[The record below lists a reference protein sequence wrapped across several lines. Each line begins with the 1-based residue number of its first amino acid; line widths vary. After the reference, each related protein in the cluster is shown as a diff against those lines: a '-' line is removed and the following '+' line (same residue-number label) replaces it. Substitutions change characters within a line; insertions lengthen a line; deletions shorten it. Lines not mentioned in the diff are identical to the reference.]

1 MQILLIIFAM
11 YSPRLSPMVLTRPLT
26 PAIQPLYQEFEL
38 EPIDVLHYDLS
49 INIDKEAQTIDAT
62 AGVTLIPTEEN
73 LSNFKLYLKD
83 LVVSQVS
90 GASSFSQT
98 ADSLFISLPAPVSP
112 SDTVNL
118 IIDYAGTPPS
128 EQWGGFHFK
137 PIIVY
142 HMGVGFVSDPSMG
155 KYMFPC
161 HDRPSDKAA
170 FDFHITVP
178 DTLFAVANGNF
189 AGVIDNLD
197 GTLTYSWTLEQE
209 MSTYLAALSVADY
222 TVLQDSTDSRIFY
235 YTYSWDVEDAL
246 GSYVHVDQMMAHFED
261 VYAPYPWD
269 CKFSYV
275 QTPLGDMEHLSQ
287 VYHLA
292 SAVNGNT
299 NYDWLLA
306 HELSHHWWGN
316 CVTERYWTEVWLSES
331 FATYS
336 EAIWMES
343 YGPEEYIDYV
353 VNNIMKPYLNSGELF
368 PIIDPQTPAQLW
380 SNTTYEKGAS
390 VLHMLRQIMG
400 DTAFFA
406 GYQAYFAEFSYTV
419 ALTTDFIE
427 HMETQHGA
435 ELDWF
440 FDQWVYGEGY
450 PIYDATSEWVQQGS
464 NWELTLSIEQNQT
477 VSNFFIMPVEFLV
490 EGSSSDTLITFE
502 NNIQNQQE
510 VFTLPFEPVA
520 VEFDPYHKILSTAV
534 LGVEEQTFPPSGGVG
549 TLYLSPNPA
558 STTSSMI
565 WQGTDDMPL
574 SVRLYDLSGRTVKD
588 YTFEGASR
596 NLDLSGIPAGTY
608 LVDVVAPGN
617 LRQSAR
623 IVVFQ

>member
-1 MQILLIIFAM
+1 MQILLILFAL
-11 YSPRLSPMVLTRPLT
+11 YSPRLSPMVLTRPLA
-26 PAIQPLYQEFEL
+26 PSIQPLYQEFEL

-49 INIDKEAQTIDAT
+49 IDIDRETETIDAT
-62 AGVTLIPTEEN
+62 AEVTLIPTEEN
-73 LSNFKLYLKD
+73 LTNFKLYLKD
-83 LVVSQVS
+83 LIVSEVT

-98 ADSLFISLPAPVSP
+98 ADSLFITLPAPVSP
-112 SDTVNL
+112 TDTVNL
-118 IIDYAGTPPS
+118 FIDYSGAPPS
-128 EQWGGFHFK
+128 EQWGGFHFH
-137 PIIVY
+137 PYVTY

-189 AGVIDNLD
+189 AGVIDNSD
-197 GTLTYSWTLEQE
+197 GTLTYSWNLEQE

-235 YTYSWDVEDAL
+235 YTYSWDVEDAW

-269 CKFSYV
+269 CKFSFV
-275 QTPLGDMEHLSQ
+275 QTPIGDMEHLSQ
-287 VYHLA
+287 VYHIS

-316 CVTERYWTEVWLSES
+316 CVTERYWTDVWLSES

-336 EAIWMES
+336 EAIWMET
-343 YGPEEYIDYV
+343 YGSEEYIDYV
-353 VNNIMKPYLNSGELF
+353 RNNLMKPYLNSGELF
-368 PIIDPQTPAQLW
+368 PIVEPETPSELW
-380 SNTTYEKGAS
+380 SNTTYQKGAS

-400 DTAFFA
+400 DAAFFA
-406 GYQAYFAEFSYTV
+406 GYATYFAEFSYST

-427 HMETQHGA
+427 HMEDQYGD
-435 ELDWF
+435 LSWF
-440 FDQWVYGEGY
+440 FEQWIYGEGY
-450 PIYDATSEWVQQGS
+450 PIYDITSEWAQQGS
-464 NWELTLSIEQNQT
+464 EWDLTINIEQTQT
-477 VSNFFIMPVEFLV
+477 VSNFFTMPVEFLV

-510 VFTLPFEPVA
+510 VFTIPFEPVS
-520 VEFDPYHKILSTAV
+520 VEFDPSTKILSTAV
-534 LGVEEQTFPPSGGVG
+534 LGVSEQTFPPMGGVG

-558 STTSSMI
+558 STTSAMI
-565 WQGTDDMPL
+565 WLGTEDMPL
-574 SVRLYDLSGRTVKD
+574 SVRLYDLSGRTIQELALEPS
-588 YTFEGASR
+588 TR

-608 LVDVVAPGN
+608 LIDVVAPGN

-623 IVVFQ
+623 IVVLR